1 MATCYQTQA
10 AESGGSMHFYMADTP
25 GRLRIESPV
34 LKHNQQKCTTFQ
46 EFVKGIGGVTSVEMK
61 PELGSA
67 TIHYDPKILDH
78 TKLIGLLE
86 KTGDF
91 DHFQAKTPDDYLEET
106 IEGVAKLA
114 LDAAS
119 DGLTE

>member
-1 MATCYQTQA
+1 MPY
-10 AESGGSMHFYMADTP
+10 YMADTP

-34 LKHNQQKCTTFQ
+34 LKNNPQRCATFQ
-46 EFVKGIGGVTSVEMK
+46 EFVKGIGGVTSVDMK

-67 TIHYDPKILDH
+67 TIHYAPKVLDH
-78 TKLIGLLE
+78 TKLIGLIE
-86 KTGDF
+86 KTGNF
-91 DHFQAKTPDDYLEET
+91 DHFQAKKPDDYLEKA
-106 IEGVAKLA
+106 IEGVAKVA

>member
-1 MATCYQTQA
+1 MSY
-10 AESGGSMHFYMADTP
+10 YMADTP

-34 LKHNQQKCTTFQ
+34 LKHNQPKCSAFQ
-46 EFVKGIGGVTSVEMK
+46 EFVKGVGGVTSVDMK

-67 TIHYDPKILDH
+67 TIHYDPKVLDH
-78 TKLIGLLE
+78 AVLIGLLE

-91 DHFQAKTPDDYLEET
+91 DHFQAKKPDDYLEKA
-106 IEGVAKLA
+106 IEGVAKMA

-119 DGLTE
+119 GGLEE

>member
-1 MATCYQTQA
+1 VDY
-10 AESGGSMHFYMADTP
+10 YIADSP

-34 LKHNQQKCTTFQ
+34 LKNNQQKCTAFQ
-46 EFVKGIGGVTSVEMK
+46 EFVKGIDGVTSVDMK

-67 TIHYDPKILDH
+67 KIYYDPKALDH

-91 DHFQAKTPDDYLEET
+91 DHFEAKTPDDYLEES

-114 LDAAS
+114 LDVAS
-119 DGLTE
+119 DGLDE

>member
-1 MATCYQTQA
+1 MAIYKTLTT
-10 AESGGSMHFYMADTP
+10 ESGGNMHYYMADTP

-34 LKHNQQKCTTFQ
+34 LKHNQQKCTVFQ
-46 EFVKGIGGVTSVEMK
+46 EFVTGIGGVTSVEMK
-61 PELGSA
+61 CELGSA
-67 TIHYDPKILDH
+67 TIHYDPKVLDH

-91 DHFQAKTPDDYLEET
+91 DHFQAKKPDDYLEEA
-106 IEGVAKLA
+106 IEDVAKVA
-114 LDAAS
+114 LNVTT

>member
-1 MATCYQTQA
+1 MNY
-10 AESGGSMHFYMADTP
+10 YMADTP
-25 GRLRIESPV
+25 GRMRIESPV
-34 LKHNQQKCTTFQ
+34 LKHNQEKCAAFQ

-61 PELGSA
+61 CELGSV
-67 TIHYDPKILDH
+67 TIHYNPKMLDH

-91 DHFQAKTPDDYLEET
+91 DHFQAKTPDDYLEKA
-106 IEGVAKLA
+106 IEGVAKVA

>member
-1 MATCYQTQA
+1 MPY
-10 AESGGSMHFYMADTP
+10 YMADTP

-34 LKHNQQKCTTFQ
+34 LKHNQPKCAAFQ
-46 EFVKGIGGVTSVEMK
+46 EFVKGVGGVTSVDMK

-67 TIHYDPKILDH
+67 TIHYDPKVLDH

-91 DHFQAKTPDDYLEET
+91 DHFQAKKPDDYLDAAVD
-106 IEGVAKLA
+106 GVAKLA
-114 LDAAS
+114 IDAAS